1 MLLAV
6 LVISNDGTPLATIG
20 SKDINIDSAVIS
32 GAVSVAKEMI
42 TTFTGIRKDHLS
54 LSDGLNNIT
63 MFEIKN
69 KNFIVVFVTKNQDP
83 IDKIKIYHIK
93 RLLEVHD
100 LNEALIE
107 KIVKFAAKRSKEYR
121 FLSWGDMW

>member
-1 MLLAV
+1 
-6 LVISNDGTPLATIG
+6 
-20 SKDINIDSAVIS
+20 
-32 GAVSVAKEMI
+32 MI

-63 MFEIKN
+63 MFEIKS

-107 KIVKFAAKRSKEYR
+107 KIVRFAAKRSKEYR